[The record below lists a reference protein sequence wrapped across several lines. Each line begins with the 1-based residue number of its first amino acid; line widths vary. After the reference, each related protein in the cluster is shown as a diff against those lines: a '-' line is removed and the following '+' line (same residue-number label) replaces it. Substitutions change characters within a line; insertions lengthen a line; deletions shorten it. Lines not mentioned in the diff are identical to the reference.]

1 MENVSSSILNIIKQY
16 KAIKEPTLSG
26 RYINADHI
34 FEALEKAA
42 TKFEVEVLGKS
53 TLGDPIHLMKIGSG
67 KIKILMWSQ
76 MHGNESTTT
85 KAVFDL
91 VNALDNTVKDPIIDD
106 ILETFSLYIIPMLN
120 PDGAR
125 AYTRVNANQVD
136 LNRDAKD
143 LEEVESKLLRKVF
156 NEFQPD
162 FCFNL
167 HDQRTIFSAG
177 PNENPATL
185 SFLTPSEDIGRS
197 VTPSREESMKV
208 IGAIYNDLSKII
220 PERIGRYDDGYN
232 INCTG
237 DTFQSLGVPTIL
249 FEAGHSSNDYQRE
262 QTREYVFIAI
272 LSGLN
277 AIMNRSYKDV
287 KPEVYFDIPENE
299 KLFYDI
305 ILRKAEV
312 NGEIVDIAIQF
323 QEVLNNS
330 EVSFLGVIE
339 NISKELAF
347 FAHKEIQCD
356 FQSVTLLDRKQPSEN
371 DIVDKILLKN
381 EVLMINYEK
390 N

>member
-1 MENVSSSILNIIKQY
+1 MKNEHSSILKLIQHY
-16 KAIKEPTLSG
+16 HSIKEPTLSG
-26 RYINADHI
+26 RYINPDHI
-34 FEALEKAA
+34 FEVLEKAA
-42 TKFEVEVLGKS
+42 AKFELEILGKS
-53 TLGDPIHLMKIGSG
+53 TLGEPIHLLKIGSG

-85 KAVFDL
+85 KAVFDVL
-91 VNALDNTVKDPIIDD
+91 SALTNTVKDPLIDE
-106 ILETFSLYIIPMLN
+106 ILNTFSLYIIPMLN

-136 LNRDAKD
+136 LNRDAKN
-143 LEEVESKLLRKVF
+143 LEEIESRILRKVF
-156 NEFQPD
+156 DEFQPD

-185 SFLTPSEDIGRS
+185 SFLTPSEDLGRS

-208 IGAIYNDLSKII
+208 IGAIYNDLSTVI

-237 DTFQSLGVPTIL
+237 DAFQSLGVPTIL

-277 AIMNRSYKDV
+277 AIMNRSYKDI
-287 KPEVYFDIPENE
+287 KPEIYFNIPENE

-305 ILRKAEV
+305 ILRNAEV

-323 QEVLNNS
+323 KEVLKNS
-330 EVSFLGVIE
+330 EVIFLGVIE

-347 FAHKEIQCD
+347 FAHKEIHCD
-356 FQSVTLLDRKQPSEN
+356 FQSVTLLDHKAPSEN
-371 DIVDKILLKN
+371 VILDKILLKN

>member
-1 MENVSSSILNIIKQY
+1 MKNEHSSILKFIQHY
-16 KAIKEPTLSG
+16 HSIKEPTLSG

-42 TKFEVEVLGKS
+42 TKFELKILGQS
-53 TLGDPIHLMKIGSG
+53 TLGEPIHLLKIGSG

-85 KAVFDL
+85 KAVFDIL
-91 VNALDNTVKDPIIDD
+91 SALDNTLKDPLIDE
-106 ILETFSLYIIPMLN
+106 ILNTFSLYIIPMLN

-136 LNRDAKD
+136 LNRDAKN
-143 LEEVESKLLRKVF
+143 LEEVESRILRKVF
-156 NEFQPD
+156 DEFKPD

-167 HDQRTIFSAG
+167 HDQRSIFSAG

-185 SFLTPSEDIGRS
+185 SFLTPSEDLGRS

-208 IGAIYNDLSKII
+208 IAAIYKDLSTVI

-232 INCTG
+232 SNCTG
-237 DTFQSLGVPTIL
+237 DAFQSLGVPTIL
-249 FEAGHSSNDYQRE
+249 FEAGHSNNDYQRE

-277 AIMNRSYKDV
+277 AIMNTSYKDI
-287 KPEVYFDIPENE
+287 KPEIYFNIPENE

-305 ILRKAEV
+305 ILRNAEV
-312 NGEIVDIAIQF
+312 KGEIVDIAIQF
-323 QEVLNNS
+323 KEVLKNS
-330 EVSFLGVIE
+330 EVIFLGVIE

-347 FAHKEIQCD
+347 FAHKEIYCNL
-356 FQSVTLLDRKQPSEN
+356 QSVTLLDHKAPSEN
-371 DIVDKILLKN
+371 VILDKILLKN
-381 EVLMINYEK
+381 EVLMIN
-390 N
+390 